1 MKMPKNEDNN
11 FKKDF
16 NDSKKNQNKSNKKAY
31 IALGACLIIVS
42 AVAWSTYQSVN
53 TFISPFTANSS
64 DKKSGKLSK
73 NKESDA
79 GKVSILD
86 EKNAAPNAQQN
97 GKTIPY
103 GKAKETKPKNEE
115 SLPEKAQAVSAL
127 PANLQIVYPVDG
139 NNILKEFSGGNPV
152 YSNTMGD
159 WRTHEGTDFKADIG
173 SKVKAITDGTVKDVY
188 QDASYGTTVVIE
200 HGSDFTA
207 YYSGLSEKDVIEKGK
222 KVKSGDEIGAIGKIP
237 CETADPPH
245 LHLSINKGEKFIDPM
260 LILDKETH

>member
-11 FKKDF
+11 LKKEFKDP
-16 NDSKKNQNKSNKKAY
+16 KKNQNKKAY

-53 TFISPFTANSS
+53 TFISPFTSNSS
-64 DKKSGKLSK
+64 DKKSNKFSK
-73 NKESDA
+73 NKESDT

-86 EKNAAPNAQQN
+86 EKNSLTDAQPK

-103 GKAKETKPKNEE
+103 GKPKEAKQKNDDN
-115 SLPEKAQAVSAL
+115 SPQKTQAVSAS
-127 PANLQIVYPVDG
+127 PANLQTVYPVDG
-139 NNILKEFSGGNPV
+139 NNIWKEFSGVNPV

-159 WRTHEGTDFKADIG
+159 WRTHEGTDFKAEIG
-173 SKVKAITDGTVKDVY
+173 EKVKSIAEGTVKDVY

-200 HGSDFTA
+200 HGDGFTA
-207 YYSGLSEKDVIEKGK
+207 YYSGLSEKALIEKGK
-222 KVKSGDEIGAIGKIP
+222 KVKSGDEIGTIGKVP
-237 CETADPPH
+237 CETADLPH
-245 LHLSINKGEKFIDPM
+245 LHLSINKGDKFIDPM